1 MSLGVTNF
9 DGVCRNC
16 RFVFGIGRA
25 DGQFRPKS
33 PVVHFKPPLQVIEK
47 PTEPR
52 PTANPPPGR
61 PAPVERVVQPLMIPL
76 VMIVSLEL
84 CDGSS
89 KVALADRYDPI
100 ETFLFD
106 GSHEAFGVGIRIG
119 RLIRRLHDAD
129 PLVFY

>member
-1 MSLGVTNF
+1 MSQNSTEPSRGP
-9 DGVCRNC
+9 
-16 RFVFGIGRA
+16 FV
-25 DGQFRPKS
+25 
-33 PVVHFKPPLQVIEK
+33 VIEE

-52 PTANPPPGR
+52 PTANAPPGR
-61 PAPVERVVQPLMIPL
+61 PVPVIDERVVQPLMIPL
-76 VMIVSLEL
+76 VMIVSHEL

-119 RLIRRLHDAD
+119 RLIRSLHDTD
-129 PLVFY
+129 SLGF